1 MSQKLYIV
9 IDASSE
15 GNSFT
20 ITPDLDEAT
29 LSYQERSTQ
38 KLNSV
43 LDDGSVSLAEVKPG
57 DQFGFNY
64 QGEFYGGE
72 IITSFEKLN
81 EE

>member
-15 GNSFT
+15 GNSFK
-20 ITPDLDEAT
+20 ITPDLNEAT
-29 LSYQERSTQ
+29 SSYEEIAAQ

-57 DQFGFNY
+57 EKFGFNH
-64 QGEFYGGE
+64 QGQFYGGE
-72 IITSFEKLN
+72 MITSFEKSN

>member
-1 MSQKLYIV
+1 MAQKLYIV

-15 GNSFT
+15 GT
-20 ITPDLDEAT
+20 
-29 LSYQERSTQ
+29 
-38 KLNSV
+38 
-43 LDDGSVSLAEVKPG
+43 
-57 DQFGFNY
+57 QFGLNY

>member
-15 GNSFT
+15 GNSCT

-72 IITSFEKLN
+72 IITSFEKSN